1 MIRTDQDRMGWAE
14 EENDDYQT
22 FHNDSGNVGA
32 HLGSPQF
39 GDPSQEQQPHA
50 SAAAIYQDDEGGGS
64 RIASRRLQKQWLKE
78 LSLTGHGLRGA
89 NRKLR

>member
-39 GDPSQEQQPHA
+39 GDPS
-50 SAAAIYQDDEGGGS
+50 
-64 RIASRRLQKQWLKE
+64 L
-78 LSLTGHGLRGA
+78 
-89 NRKLR
+89 